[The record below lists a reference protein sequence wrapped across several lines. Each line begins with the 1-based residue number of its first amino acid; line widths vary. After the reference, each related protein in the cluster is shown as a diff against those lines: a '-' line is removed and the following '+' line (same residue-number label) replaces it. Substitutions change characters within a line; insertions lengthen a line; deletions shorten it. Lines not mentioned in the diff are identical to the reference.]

1 MAQDVSRRTIMAAAA
16 AVPLATAAA
25 TALPR
30 PVLAAAPAP
39 EAQAPGFYR
48 FKVGSF
54 VVTTVNDGQFARP
67 NPAEGFVRNASPEAV
82 RAALEE
88 AMMPTD
94 ALTIPI
100 NFTVVHA
107 GGRVILF
114 DSGTGG
120 QLAPSAA
127 NGARNLQAAG
137 IDPASVDLIVFS
149 HFHGDH
155 IAGLTTREGQA
166 IYPNAEIAVPE
177 AEWAHWMDDG
187 VMSRAPENARGG
199 FQLARAKFGPYASRV
214 RRYGDGAE
222 LAPGIRAIS
231 AHGHT
236 PGHTVFHVADGNQQL
251 LVLCDTTN
259 HPALFV
265 RNPTWAAVFDM
276 DADMAAQSRRRI
288 LDRAA
293 ADRAMVIGYHFP
305 FPAAGRIRARGDGFD
320 FVPAPWSSAL

>member
-1 MAQDVSRRTIMAAAA
+1 MADALSRRLLLTAAAA
-16 AVPLATAAA
+16 APLATAIGAS
-25 TALPR
+25 LPR
-30 PVLAAAPAP
+30 PSLAAAPLP
-39 EAQAPGFYR
+39 DTQAPGFYR
-48 FKVGSF
+48 FKVGAY

-67 NPAEGFVRNASPEAV
+67 NPAEGFVRNASPEAM
-82 RAALEE
+82 L
-88 AMMPTD
+88 PTD

-100 NFTVVHA
+100 TYTLVNTGSRLVM
-107 GGRVILF
+107 F
-114 DSGTGG
+114 DTGTGG
-120 QLAPSAA
+120 QLAPTAA
-127 NGARNLQAAG
+127 SGARNLQAAG
-137 IDPASVDLIVFS
+137 IDPAQVDLIVFS

-155 IAGLTTREGQA
+155 ISGLTSREGQA
-166 IYPNAEIAVPE
+166 IFPNAEIAVPD

-187 VMSRAPENARGG
+187 VMSRAPEGARVG
-199 FQLARAKFGPYASRV
+199 FQLARAKFGPYAARV
-214 RRYGDGAE
+214 RRYGDGTE

-231 AHGHT
+231 APGHT

-276 DADMAAQSRRRI
+276 DADMAAQNRRRI

-320 FVPAPWSSAL
+320 FVPAAWSSAL

>member
-1 MAQDVSRRTIMAAAA
+1 MAHDVLRRTILAAA
-16 AVPLATAAA
+16 AVAPAAA
-25 TALPR
+25 LAGAALPR
-30 PVLAAAPAP
+30 ASLAAAPAP
-39 EAQAPGFYR
+39 DAQAPGFYR

-54 VVTTVNDGQFARP
+54 VVTTVNDGQFALP
-67 NPAEGFVRNASPEAV
+67 NPAGGFVRNASPEAV
-82 RAALEE
+82 RAALED

-100 NFTVVHA
+100 SFTVVHA

-114 DSGTGG
+114 DTGTGG
-120 QLAPSAA
+120 QLAPTAA

-137 IDPASVDLIVFS
+137 VDPASVDLIVFS
-149 HFHGDH
+149 HFHADH
-155 IAGLTTREGQA
+155 IAGLTNRDGQA
-166 IYPNAEIAVPE
+166 LYPNAEIAVPE
-177 AEWAHWMDDG
+177 VEWAHWMDDG

-199 FQLARAKFGPYASRV
+199 FQLVRAKFGPYAARV
-214 RRYGDGAE
+214 RRYGDGTE

-231 AHGHT
+231 APGHT

-276 DADMAAQSRRRI
+276 DADMAAQNRRRL

-320 FVPAPWSSAL
+320 FVPAAWSSAL